1 MRKIK
6 LILLGAPGA
15 GKGTQAEII
24 SKKLSIPAI
33 STGNRIR
40 EAIAAGTE
48 MGKNAKEFIDSGALV
63 PDEVVIGIIKDRLA
77 ADDCENGF
85 ILDGFPRTVPQA
97 QALDA
102 MGVEITDVLSIEV
115 ADEKIIERMGG
126 RRVCK
131 KCGASYHIV
140 FNPSENGEFCSCGE
154 ELSIR
159 SDDAP
164 EVVAKRLETYHTMT
178 EPLKDFYEKK
188 GLLKLV
194 YGQEKLE
201 DTTALTMA
209 ALGIDEG

>member
-33 STGNRIR
+33 STGNMIR

-77 ADDCENGF
+77 ADDCANGF

-154 ELSIR
+154 ELTIR

>member
-33 STGNRIR
+33 STGNMIR

-77 ADDCENGF
+77 ADDCANGF

-164 EVVAKRLETYHTMT
+164 EVVAKRLDTYHTMT

-188 GLLKLV
+188 GILKLV